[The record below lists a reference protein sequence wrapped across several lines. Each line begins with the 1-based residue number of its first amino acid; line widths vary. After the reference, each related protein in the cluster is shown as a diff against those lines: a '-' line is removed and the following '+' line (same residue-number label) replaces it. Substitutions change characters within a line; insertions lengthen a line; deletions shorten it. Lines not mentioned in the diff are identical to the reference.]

1 MAWAN
6 VDLSYEFCAF
16 SCFGDVTLNIANK
29 IKLKEP
35 LLRDHLFIR
44 KLGFATDFD
53 VRKFPQLKHLC
64 PEHK

>member
-1 MAWAN
+1 MMAWAN

-16 SCFGDVTLNIANK
+16 SCFGDVMLNIANK

-44 KLGFATDFD
+44 KLGLLQILTLENF
-53 VRKFPQLKHLC
+53 RS
-64 PEHK
+64 